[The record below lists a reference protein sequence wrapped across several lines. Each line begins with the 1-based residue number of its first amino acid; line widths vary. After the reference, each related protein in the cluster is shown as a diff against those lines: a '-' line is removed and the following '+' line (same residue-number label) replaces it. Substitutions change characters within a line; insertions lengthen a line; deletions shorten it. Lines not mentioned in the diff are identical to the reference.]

1 MIVYNIT
8 IKIIHDIE
16 EAWIQWQK
24 EEHIPAIMATGLFSE
39 YRFFR
44 LLEHDDD
51 EGRSFVLQLFAADIE
66 QYQLY
71 AKQYA
76 PALQQQS
83 LEKWGDRYIA
93 FRTIME
99 VVN

>member
-16 EAWIQWQK
+16 DAWLQWQK
-24 EEHIPAIMATGLFSE
+24 QEHIPAIMATGLFSE
-39 YRFFR
+39 YKFFR
-44 LLEHDDD
+44 LLAHDDE
-51 EGRSFVLQLFAADIE
+51 EGCTFVLQLFAAGIE
-66 QYQLY
+66 QYQSY
-71 AKQYA
+71 ATRYA

-83 LEKWGDRYIA
+83 LDKWGDRYIA

>member
-16 EAWIQWQK
+16 TAWLQWQK
-24 EEHIPAIMATGLFSE
+24 QEHIPAIMATGLFTE
-39 YRFFR
+39 YKFFR
-44 LLEHDDD
+44 LLDHDDE
-51 EGRSFVLQLFAADIE
+51 EGRTFVLQLYADSIE
-66 QYQLY
+66 QYQSY
-71 AKQYA
+71 TMQYA

-83 LEKWGDRYIA
+83 LEKWGERYIA